1 MRAQMPGKTGTR
13 SRRSGA
19 SSGATITNGA
29 NASVAVK
36 KRAFFSLA
44 LSSHAGFATPL
55 IDQRY
60 VYVLA
65 FVQTLLETIGRA
77 GLDHLVF
84 GMGEQAIRRWRS

>member
-13 SRRSGA
+13 YRRSDA
-19 SSGATITNGA
+19 SSGVMITNSA

-36 KRAFFSLA
+36 NRAFFSLA
-44 LSSHAGFATPL
+44 PSSHAGFATPL
-55 IDQRY
+55 IDQR
-60 VYVLA
+60 YVLA

-77 GLDHLVF
+77 GLDHRVF

>member
-13 SRRSGA
+13 YRRSDA
-19 SSGATITNGA
+19 SSGVMITNSA

-44 LSSHAGFATPL
+44 LSSHAGFATSL
-55 IDQRY
+55 IDQHD
-60 VYVLA
+60 VLA
-65 FVQTLLETIGRA
+65 FVQMLLETIGRA

-84 GMGEQAIRRWRS
+84 GIGE